1 MMYGQNVEPTFFGQY
16 IFFHYCARRVTGS
29 IPASDKYYNDPE
41 TLVLSL
47 SVSVRVSWIFVKPQH
62 KDQISE
68 CWKSR

>member
-47 SVSVRVSWIFVKPQH
+47 SVSVRVS
-62 KDQISE
+62 
-68 CWKSR
+68 